1 MLSANTS
8 TPEEDDQSDDDT
20 PENDDGKDENED
32 EDEDEADISPSD
44 QLLRIDPEEL
54 PKKTTPVVK
63 TTRRKQTKRR
73 VIRKQPST

>member
-20 PENDDGKDENED
+20 PENDDGKDED
-32 EDEDEADISPSD
+32 EDEDGADISPSD